1 MELERVRNACKTHRE
16 KAIVEVLYS
25 TGGRVSEVVRI
36 NYKEI
41 NCTDWSVRILGKG
54 SYERFVFFTPRAV
67 IAMEEY
73 LKTRNDDNPA
83 LFVSLNAPY
92 NRLGKSSIESIVR
105 DIGKRSGIGRNIFPH
120 LFRHT
125 FATDML
131 SHGAKINEVSK
142 LLGHHKL
149 DTTRIYISQG
159 MKDIDR
165 VHRMYIS

>member
-1 MELERVRNACKTHRE
+1 
-16 KAIVEVLYS
+16 
-25 TGGRVSEVVRI
+25 
-36 NYKEI
+36 
-41 NCTDWSVRILGKG
+41 
-54 SYERFVFFTPRAV
+54 
-67 IAMEEY
+67 MEEY

-105 DIGKRSGIGRNIFPH
+105 EIGKRSGIGRNIFPH